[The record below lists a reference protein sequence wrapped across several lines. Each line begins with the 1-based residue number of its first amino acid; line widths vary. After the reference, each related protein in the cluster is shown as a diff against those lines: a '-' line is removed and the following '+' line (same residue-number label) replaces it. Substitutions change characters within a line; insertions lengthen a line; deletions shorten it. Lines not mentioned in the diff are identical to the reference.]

1 MTHNIFKTFL
11 FSAWPHSVCH
21 STRRYRKSLAFF
33 TLALGAV
40 LLAGCG
46 KDNKDNGKPEATQ
59 IKQTECG
66 QHFETQA
73 KNLAEGEQYV
83 VEWVDGAAR
92 VIHVGMA
99 VTCDYESVTV
109 DVAVD
114 GSTVTVNEC
123 PVGGGYVDCLC
134 IIDNMFTIASLP
146 HGTYTFIFKEC
157 GYENHRQEYTI

>member
-1 MTHNIFKTFL
+1 MTHHIIK
-11 FSAWPHSVCH
+11 P
-21 STRRYRKSLAFF
+21 LAV
-33 TLALGAV
+33 LAMGAV

-99 VTCDYESVTV
+99 VTCDYESVSV

-114 GSTVTVNEC
+114 GS
-123 PVGGGYVDCLC
+123 
-134 IIDNMFTIASLP
+134 SLP

>member
-1 MTHNIFKTFL
+1 MTHHIF
-11 FSAWPHSVCH
+11 
-21 STRRYRKSLAFF
+21 KSLAAI
-33 TLALGAV
+33 ALGAM

-73 KNLAEGEQYV
+73 KDLAEGEQYV

-99 VTCDYESVTV
+99 VTCDYESMTV

-114 GSTVTVNEC
+114 GSTVTIDEC